1 MAALSSFLSLACSR
15 LSVAH
20 ALVELLLLRGR
31 LDPEVLGGE
40 ARLLD
45 GLVDRRERRLI
56 AFDLLGER
64 LVLLAHVDHV
74 ARLGEDVGERAAG
87 QEGLEQRR
95 PVGVVGAPD
104 AQGELVLLIGE
115 TGGLLGLLRRE
126 LRQLRIELLAA
137 CDQRGVGRLD
147 LLDLLLHARDALLD
161 RDEVGVDRLELG
173 LGRRDVLGDVAL
185 ERVQPG
191 DLALLLL
198 DLLLELRLA
207 GACFR
212 QLVSVGVRRI
222 GGSAER
228 PEQERQSEEEEEESA
243 TRTLVLSRRVPGD
256 GLLLV
261 ADTHQARVD
270 IVGVRSPFLSHWG
283 GAGHVD

>member
-1 MAALSSFLSLACSR
+1 MRRASSSFRS
-15 LSVAH
+15 
-20 ALVELLLLRGR
+20 
-31 LDPEVLGGE
+31 
-40 ARLLD
+40 ARLA
-45 GLVDRRERRLI
+45 
-56 AFDLLGER
+56 AF
-64 LVLLAHVDHV
+64 V
-74 ARLGEDVGERAAG
+74 
-87 QEGLEQRR
+87 
-95 PVGVVGAPD
+95 
-104 AQGELVLLIGE
+104 
-115 TGGLLGLLRRE
+115 GLLRRE
-126 LRQLRIELLAA
+126 PRQLRIELLAA

-173 LGRRDVLGDVAL
+173 LGRRDVLGEIAL

-207 GACFR
+207 GARIR

-228 PEQERQSEEEEEESA
+228 PKQERQSEKEEEEST

-270 IVGVRSPFLSHWG
+270 IVGVRSPFHSHWG